1 MADATDIKRVVDNIE
16 LAYEEYGWD
25 NTEISTRLDAGDIWQ
40 RVVATYWRQRASA
53 TLLLVNTSEAGS
65 SRGLD
70 SVYPRMIKLAEDWEA
85 RADLIENPVS
95 EAADGRLSSFP
106 IKRV

>member
-1 MADATDIKRVVDNIE
+1 MADAVDIKRVVDNIE
-16 LAYEEYGWD
+16 SSYEQYGWD

-40 RVVATYWRQRASA
+40 RVVATYWRKRAA
-53 TLLLVNTSEAGS
+53 DTLLLVNTSEAGS

-70 SVYPRMIKLAEDWEA
+70 SVYPRLAKLAEEWEA

-95 EAADGRLSSFP
+95 ESVDGRLSSFP

>member
-1 MADATDIKRVVDNIE
+1 MADAMDIKRVLDNIE
-16 LAYEEYGWD
+16 VAYEQYGW
-25 NTEISTRLDAGDIWQ
+25 NNAEISTRLDAGDLWQ
-40 RVVATYWRQRASA
+40 RVVASYWRKRASD

-65 SRGLD
+65 SRGMD

-85 RADLIENPVS
+85 RADLLENPPS
-95 EAADGRLSSFP
+95 EADTGRLSSFP